1 MVFFADETQGL
12 TLSELLPNRIS
23 ICRYLQHVDMYQLLR
38 YLEEKCYKAGGN
50 HYRHDPLTMLK
61 LVVVK
66 FYRQLSYKGTLLTL
80 TDEDCRCLG
89 LPWNKNR
96 YVIPAHSTLH
106 HFVKYRLK
114 EEGFEKIMEIVGKIV
129 CQVSHE
135 KSGIMDSTPLEASRY
150 DQYAEYHPHY
160 RCNMYKAHIFHLGDI
175 PIFCSFSE
183 GTKSDLTYATDLIKG
198 VEPMKP
204 KITAVFA
211 DGGYD
216 TFEIHADIHHILH
229 AKPVIDCRENA
240 VIHDDGNVDRID
252 HWVNKLWKEGG
263 LVHDTLKKKL
273 EFLYKQGRQEQV
285 GMYFRNQNLRD
296 PTFDEVYSRRGDCER
311 THNNIK
317 SIVKFDV
324 RKVRNDSKR
333 LYVLAN
339 FVIYQIL
346 LLGHLQNKIVPV
358 QQLAQYF

>member
-1 MVFFADETQGL
+1 MVFLVDETQGL
-12 TLSELLPNRIS
+12 TLSEILPNRTS
-23 ICRYLQHVDMYQLLR
+23 VCQYLQYVDLYHLER
-38 YLEEKCYKAGGN
+38 YIVENCYKTGRERTI
-50 HYRHDPLTMLK
+50 YDPLIMLK
-61 LVVVK
+61 LIIVK
-66 FYRQLSYKGTLLTL
+66 FFREASYSDTLHSL
-80 TDEDCRCLG
+80 TDQDCRDLG
-89 LPWNKNR
+89 LPWTLEG
-96 YVIPAHSTLH
+96 YIVPAKSTLH

-114 EEGFEKIMEIVGKIV
+114 EKGFEKLMEIIGKMI
-129 CQVSHE
+129 CQLSPE
-135 KSGIMDSTPLEASRY
+135 KSGIIDSTPLEASRY
-150 DQYAEYHPHY
+150 DQYAEFNPHY
-160 RCNMYKAHIFHLGDI
+160 QCKMYKAHIFHLGDI

-183 GTKSDLTYATDLIKG
+183 GTKSDFTYATDLING
-198 VEPMKP
+198 VKPMKP

-216 TFEIHADIHHILH
+216 SFEIHADIHHFLH
-229 AKPVIDCRENA
+229 ARPVIDCRENA
-240 VIHDDGNVDRID
+240 VIHEDGDKDRID

-263 LVHDTLKKKL
+263 SVHDTIEKKL
-273 EFLYKQGRQEQV
+273 EFLYEQGRQEQV
-285 GMYFRNQNLRD
+285 GMYFRNQNLRN
-296 PTFDEVYSRRGDCER
+296 PAFDLVYSRRGDCER

>member
-1 MVFFADETQGL
+1 MVFFAYETQGL

-23 ICRYLQHVDMYQLLR
+23 ICRYLQHVDMYQLVR
-38 YLEEKCYKAGGN
+38 YVEKYCYKAGGN
-50 HYRHDPLTMLK
+50 HYRHDPLVMLK

-66 FYRQLSYKGTLLTL
+66 FYRQLSYKDTLLAL
-80 TDEDCRCLG
+80 TDEDCRGLG

-114 EEGFEKIMEIVGKIV
+114 EEGFEKLMEIIGKIV

-135 KSGIMDSTPLEASRY
+135 ESGIMDSTPLEASRY

-160 RCNMYKAHIFHLGDI
+160 RSKMYKAHIFHLGDI

-216 TFEIHADIHHILH
+216 TFEIHADIYHFLH
-229 AKPVIDCRENA
+229 ARPVIDCRENA
-240 VIHDDGNVDRID
+240 VTHDDGNVDRID
-252 HWVNKLWKEGG
+252 HWVNKLWKEGE
-263 LVHDTLKKKL
+263 LVHDTLEKKL
-273 EFLYKQGRQEQV
+273 EFLYKQGRHEQV

-296 PTFDEVYSRRGDCER
+296 LTFDLVYSGRGDCER